1 MQKMIFVVDD
11 SSTNLA
17 VAEVALEQLY
27 RVMTLPSAASMFAML
42 KKITPDLILLDIEMP
57 DTNGFEALKQLKSNN
72 LYSSI
77 PVIFLTNM
85 SDANNEA
92 YGIELGA
99 VDFISKPFSK
109 PVLLNRIKHHL
120 HIEDIIK
127 ERTDHLMKLQN
138 GIVFIMADII
148 ENRDKDTGGH
158 VDRMTEYT
166 KLLID
171 AMIEQKIYSNELN
184 DWDLDSFVSSVRLH
198 DVGKVLIPD
207 SILNKPGPLTGEEYE
222 VMKTHPSEG
231 KRIIDKII
239 SRTEGAE
246 FLRNAKLSAAYHHEC
261 WNGSGYPY
269 KMKQTDI
276 PLQGRIVAVVDVYD
290 ALISER
296 PYKKP
301 FTETEAIEII
311 REDVG
316 KRFDPHI
323 ANMFINIRDQLKAAH
338 LRITQRTSFS
348 TA

>member
-27 RVMTLPSAASMFAML
+27 RVITLPSAESMFAML
-42 KKITPDLILLDIEMP
+42 KKVSPDLILLDIEMP
-57 DTNGFEALKQLKSNN
+57 AMNGFEALKQLKADS
-72 LYSSI
+72 LYKSI

-85 SDANNEA
+85 SDAANEA
-92 YGIELGA
+92 LSIELGA

-120 HIEDIIK
+120 NIEDIIN

-148 ENRDKDTGGH
+148 ENRDKNTGGH
-158 VDRMTEYT
+158 IDRMTEYT
-166 KLLID
+166 QLLIE
-171 AMIEQKIYSNELN
+171 AMLAQNVYSDELC
-184 DWDLDSFVSSVRLH
+184 DWNLESFVSSVRLH

-207 SILNKPGPLTGEEYE
+207 SILNKPGPLTGEEFE

-231 KRIIDKII
+231 KRIIDNII
-239 SRTEGAE
+239 NRTEGAE
-246 FLRNAKLSAAYHHEC
+246 FLRNAKLSAAFHHEC

-269 KMKQTDI
+269 NMRQTDI

-290 ALISER
+290 ALVSER

-301 FTETEAIEII
+301 FSETEAIDII
-311 REDVG
+311 REGVG
-316 KRFDPHI
+316 ERFDPNI
-323 ANMFINIRDQLKAAH
+323 ANVFIDIKDKLKEAH
-338 LRITQRTSFS
+338 MKMIQRFSFVD
-348 TA
+348 A